1 MKPRKTLSSR
11 LTNGYLLII
20 RNEENF
26 AEKTTF
32 SFNYAKL
39 IVFLVSAF
47 IIFLSISL
55 FLSKTILAQWM
66 DPRYAELETNK
77 KIIQLV
83 MEVDSLEQ
91 EVYRKDVFITSLKNI
106 VTGDEKL
113 EEDAQKPNPEDDKI
127 RSIQQEI
134 NVYSLPS
141 IDSQFRKE
149 FEESGIEL
157 VSNRS
162 IEATE
167 ISEIYFFQPISGI
180 VSAPYSVKSNHYGI
194 DVVSRKNEPVKCV
207 ADGTIIF
214 SSWTQDSGN
223 VIAVQHRSNLISIY
237 KHNSALLKKTGNFV
251 NAGDIISIIG
261 NTGELTTGPH
271 LHFEL
276 WYNGNPVNPEEF
288 VSF

>member
-39 IVFLVSAF
+39 IVFLVSTF

-55 FLSKTILAQWM
+55 YLSKTILAQWM

-91 EVYRKDVFITSLKNI
+91 EVQKKDVFISSLKSI
-106 VTGDEKL
+106 VTGDETSIEGDEKN
-113 EEDAQKPNPEDDKI
+113 APEDEKLK
-127 RSIQQEI
+127 SMQQDLS
-134 NVYSLPS
+134 VYSLPS

-157 VSNRS
+157 VSVKS
-162 IEATE
+162 SEATE
-167 ISEIYFFQPISGI
+167 ISEIYFFQPLSGI
-180 VSAPYSVKSNHYGI
+180 VSSPYSVKSNHYGI
-194 DVVSRKNEPVKCV
+194 DVVSKKNEPVKCV
-207 ADGTIIF
+207 ADGTVIF

-237 KHNSALLKKTGNFV
+237 KHNSALLKKTGHFV